1 MLMCSVFGLID
12 HQNRLST
19 HDKNRILNTLA
30 RECEVRGTD
39 ATGIAYHFGGRLR
52 IFKRPLPAHKLRL
65 RVPPDVSVVLGHTR
79 MTTQGDAACNQ
90 NNHPFAGSIAGKPF
104 ALAHNGILWNDK
116 LLRQQERLPQTSVET
131 DSYVAVQLLEQYNA
145 LDFASLQVMAETVE
159 GSFVFTVLDHEDAIW
174 FIKGDNPLCLFHYDG
189 FTLYAST
196 QEILLKA
203 TKRLRLGK
211 PQSVQ
216 QPEEGEILKIDKF
229 GSQISGS
236 FIPRTSYAHWWRG
249 TPYYGYPWDVDGDD
263 GLHDELLAAAKAMG
277 VSEDEVQALLDYGC
291 DPDEIEELLY
301 DPALL
306 HEMTGELLHA
316 YY

>member
-1 MLMCSVFGLID
+1 MCSLFGLID
-12 HQNRLST
+12 HQNKLTTRE
-19 HDKNRILNTLA
+19 KNRILNTLA

-39 ATGIAYHFGGRLR
+39 ATGIAYHFGRRLR

-65 RVPPDVSVVLGHTR
+65 RVPPGVSVIMGHTR
-79 MTTQGDAACNQ
+79 TTTQDNEKFNQ
-90 NNHPFAGSIAGKPF
+90 NNHPFAGNIGGKAF

-116 LLRQQERLPQTSVET
+116 LLRQQENLPQTSVET
-131 DSYVAVQLLEQYNA
+131 DSYIAVQLLEQQNA
-145 LDFASLQVMAETVE
+145 LDFASLKAMSEQVE
-159 GSFVFTVLDHEDAIW
+159 GSFVFTVLDSEDAIW

-196 QEILLKA
+196 QEILVKA
-203 TKRLRLGK
+203 SKRLRLGK
-211 PQSVQ
+211 PQTIQ
-216 QPEEGEILKIDKF
+216 QPEEGEILRINKH
-229 GSQISGS
+229 GNQTSGS
-236 FIPRTSYAHWWRG
+236 FIPRTSYAHWWRHS
-249 TPYYGYPWDVDGDD
+249 PYYGYPWDEDD

-277 VSEDEVQALLDYGC
+277 VSEAEVQALLDYGC

>member
-12 HQNRLST
+12 HQNKLTTRE
-19 HDKNRILNTLA
+19 KNRVLNTLA

-39 ATGIAYHFGGRLR
+39 ATGIAYHFGERLR

-65 RVPPDVSVVLGHTR
+65 RVPPGVSVVLGHTR
-79 MTTQGDAACNQ
+79 MTTQGDAARNQ
-90 NNHPFAGSIAGKPF
+90 NNHPFAGSVAGKTF
-104 ALAHNGILWNDK
+104 VLAHNGILWNDK
-116 LLRQQERLPQTSVET
+116 LLRQTEHLPQTSVET
-131 DSYVAVQLLEQYNA
+131 DSYVAVQLLEKQTV
-145 LDFASLQVMAETVE
+145 LDFASLQAMAEEVE

-174 FIKGDNPLCLFHYDG
+174 FVKSDNPLCLFHYDG

-196 QEILLKA
+196 QEILVKA

-211 PQSVQ
+211 PESVQ

-229 GSQISGS
+229 GNQTAGS
-236 FIPRTSYAHWWRG
+236 FIPRTSCAHWWRHS
-249 TPYYGYPWDVDGDD
+249 PYYGYPWDVDDS
-263 GLHDELLAAAKAMG
+263 LHDELLAAAKAMG
-277 VSEDEVQALLDYGC
+277 VSEAEVQALLDYGC

-306 HEMTGELLHA
+306 HEITGELLRA
-316 YY
+316 YD

>member
-1 MLMCSVFGLID
+1 MCSVFGLID
-12 HQNRLST
+12 YKQALPT
-19 HDKNRILNTLA
+19 KDKNRMLNTLA

-65 RVPPDVSVVLGHTR
+65 RVPPSVNIVMGHTR
-79 MTTQGDAACNQ
+79 MTTQGNAERNQ
-90 NNHPFAGSIAGKPF
+90 NNHPFAGSVGGKTF

-131 DSYVAVQLLEQYNA
+131 DSYVAVQLLEQHNA
-145 LDFASLQVMAETVE
+145 LDFASLKAMAEKVE
-159 GSFVFTVLDHEDAIW
+159 GSFVFTVLDSEDAIW

-196 QEILLKA
+196 QEILVKA
-203 TKRLRLGK
+203 VKRLRLGK
-211 PQSVQ
+211 PQTVQ

-229 GSQISGS
+229 GNQTSGS
-236 FIPRTSYAHWWRG
+236 FVPRTSYQHWWRYS
-249 TPYYGYPWDVDGDD
+249 PYYGYPWDVDGDD

>member
-1 MLMCSVFGLID
+1 MCSVFGLID
-12 HQNRLST
+12 HQNKLTTR
-19 HDKNRILNTLA
+19 DKNRIVNTLA

-52 IFKRPLPAHKLRL
+52 IFKRPLAAHKLRL
-65 RVPPDVSVVLGHTR
+65 HMPSGVNMIMGHTR
-79 MTTQGDAACNQ
+79 MTTQGDAVRNQ
-90 NNHPFAGSIAGKPF
+90 NNHPFAGSIAGKTF

-131 DSYVAVQLLEQYNA
+131 DSYIAVQLLEQQNA
-145 LDFASLQVMAETVE
+145 LDFQSLKEMAEKVE
-159 GSFVFTVLDHEDAIW
+159 GSFVFTVLASEDSIW
-174 FIKGDNPLCLFHYDG
+174 FVKGDNPLCLFHYDG

-196 QEILLKA
+196 QEILVKA

-211 PQSVQ
+211 PESVQ
-216 QPEEGEILKIDKF
+216 QPEEGEILRIDKF
-229 GSQISGS
+229 GNQTSGS
-236 FIPRTSYAHWWRG
+236 FIPRTSCAHWWRYS
-249 TPYYGYPWDVDGDD
+249 PYYRYLWDEDD
-263 GLHDELLAAAKAMG
+263 GLHDELLAAAKSVG
-277 VSEDEVQALLDYGC
+277 VSEAEVQALLDYGC

-316 YY
+316 Y

>member
-1 MLMCSVFGLID
+1 MCSVFGLID
-12 HQNRLST
+12 HKQALT
-19 HDKNRILNTLA
+19 AKDKNRILNTLA

-65 RVPPDVSVVLGHTR
+65 RVPPGVNVILGHTR
-79 MTTQGDAACNQ
+79 MTTQGNEKFNQ
-90 NNHPFAGSIAGKPF
+90 NNHPFAGSVAGKTF

-116 LLRQQERLPQTSVET
+116 LLRQTEHLPQTSVET
-131 DSYVAVQLLEQYNA
+131 DSYIAVQLLEQQNA
-145 LDFASLQVMAETVE
+145 LDFQSLKEMAEEVE
-159 GSFVFTVLDHEDAIW
+159 GSFVFTVLDSEDTIW
-174 FIKGDNPLCLFHYDG
+174 FVKGDNPLCLFHYNG

-196 QEILLKA
+196 QEILVKA
-203 TKRLRLGK
+203 IKRLRLGK

-229 GSQISGS
+229 GNQTSGS
-236 FIPRTSYAHWWRG
+236 FIPRTTYPHWWRSF
-249 TPYYGYPWDVDGDD
+249 PYYGCPWDADADD